1 MLFVP
6 VCYVSNPRVSLG
18 SSAFLSTQLAYPS
31 LSVTHMPARV
41 FGSSGPPPLAPPLTW
56 PLMSVKDNDAVKFL
70 PGKNLCALLVKNEMM
85 KLHQFN
91 RQVRVSMHLR
101 VF

>member
-1 MLFVP
+1 
-6 VCYVSNPRVSLG
+6 
-18 SSAFLSTQLAYPS
+18 
-31 LSVTHMPARV
+31 
-41 FGSSGPPPLAPPLTW
+41 
-56 PLMSVKDNDAVKFL
+56 MSVKDNDAVKFL

-91 RQVRVSMHLR
+91 RQVRVSMHVR